1 MMIKKDS
8 LYLFRHNSNVWIVE
22 GKELE
27 YTVMG
32 FEQGNIIVVDINGN
46 FYKAKYQ
53 QNDHV
58 SYQELYKKKLLNE

>member
-1 MMIKKDS
+1 MIKKDS
-8 LYLFRHNSNVWIVE
+8 LYLFRHNSNVWIME

-32 FEQGNIIVVDINGN
+32 FEQRNIVVVDINGN
-46 FYKAKYQ
+46 FYRAKYE

-58 SYQELYKKKLLNE
+58 SYQELYRIKSIELA